1 MYCMCCTCTY
11 HTRLYIVLSTLSP
24 DHPTNLN
31 TVLYFLCSACKVL
44 RDFTSSSTRTS
55 IMLTPNQI
63 EKFQKDGCIV
73 VPNELS
79 PETISS
85 LLQESHRLLSEFS
98 LEGHPMTKFSTGD
111 SLGSG
116 DAKHIGDAYFLE
128 SSDKIRFFFEE
139 GAVRDGKLTVAKEK
153 AVNKIGHALHDL
165 NPEFNKMSVTARNRD
180 IATSLGLKD
189 PKILQSMLIFK
200 QPEIGGK
207 VPSHQDGT
215 FLYTK
220 PQSAIGFWY
229 ALEDCTSHNGT
240 LAFVPGSHK
249 THPVSKRFVRDGAG
263 GTTFEDVED
272 ICAGP
277 EPSEEEFKVLDI
289 PAGSL
294 VLIHNSVLHKSEAN
308 VSQKSRFAYTFHAID
323 GECEYDRR
331 NWLQVPTT
339 GGNNFTRL

>member
-1 MYCMCCTCTY
+1 
-11 HTRLYIVLSTLSP
+11 
-24 DHPTNLN
+24 
-31 TVLYFLCSACKVL
+31 
-44 RDFTSSSTRTS
+44 
-55 IMLTPNQI
+55 MLTTAQINQ
-63 EKFQKDGCIV
+63 FHRDGCIV

-79 PETISS
+79 RETVAT
-85 LLQESHRLLSEFS
+85 LLQESHRLLAEFS
-98 LEGHPMTKFSTGD
+98 LVGHPMTKFSTGD
-111 SLGSG
+111 SLGLG
-116 DAKHIGDAYFLE
+116 DAKHVGDTYFLE

-139 GAVRDGKLTVAKEK
+139 GAVREGELTVAKEK

-165 NPEFNKMSVTARNRD
+165 NPEFNKVSVTHRNRD
-180 IATSLGLKD
+180 IAKCLGIED

-229 ALEDCTSHNGT
+229 ALEDCSSHNGT

-249 THPVSKRFVRDGAG
+249 THPVSKRFVRDGYG
-263 GTTFEDVED
+263 GTTFEDVEGVS
-272 ICAGP
+272 AGL
-277 EPSEEEFKVLDI
+277 EPSEKDFKILDI

-308 VSQKSRFAYTFHAID
+308 TSLKSRFAYTFHTID
-323 GECEYDRR
+323 GKCEYDLR
-331 NWLQVPTT
+331 NWLQVPTS
-339 GGNNFTRL
+339 GGDDFTRL